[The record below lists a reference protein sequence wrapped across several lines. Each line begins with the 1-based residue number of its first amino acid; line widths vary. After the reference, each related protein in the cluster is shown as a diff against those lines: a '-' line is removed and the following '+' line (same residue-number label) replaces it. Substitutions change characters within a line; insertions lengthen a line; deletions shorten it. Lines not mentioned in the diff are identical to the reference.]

1 MVSII
6 FAFEIKHLTFCAV
19 SNVLKYLDM
28 KTFSF
33 EFNEKELAVLRKVLG
48 NRVLDL
54 RIDEI
59 TSLRVGISTKSIRKE
74 LLFTD
79 SILSKL
85 S

>member
-1 MVSII
+1 
-6 FAFEIKHLTFCAV
+6 
-19 SNVLKYLDM
+19 M

-33 EFNEKELAVLRKVLG
+33 DFNEKELAILRKVLG

-54 RIDEI
+54 RMDEI
-59 TSLRVGISTKSIRKE
+59 TSLRVGMSTKSIRKE

>member
-1 MVSII
+1 MR
-6 FAFEIKHLTFCAV
+6 
-19 SNVLKYLDM
+19 
-28 KTFSF
+28 TFSF
-33 EFNEKELAVLRKVLG
+33 DFNEKELAILRKVLG

-54 RIDEI
+54 RMDEI
-59 TSLRVGISTKSIRKE
+59 TSLRVGMSTKSIRKE

>member
-1 MVSII
+1 MLCD
-6 FAFEIKHLTFCAV
+6 AF
-19 SNVLKYLDM
+19 NVLKYLGM
-28 KTFSF
+28 KTYNF
-33 EFNEKELAVLRKVLG
+33 EFNEKELSVLRKVLG

-54 RIDEI
+54 RMDEI
-59 TSLRVGISTKSIRKE
+59 TSLRVGMSTKSIRRE

>member
-1 MVSII
+1 
-6 FAFEIKHLTFCAV
+6 
-19 SNVLKYLDM
+19 M
-28 KTFSF
+28 KTFNF
-33 EFNEKELAVLRKVLG
+33 EFTEKELSVLRKVLG

-54 RIDEI
+54 RMDEI
-59 TSLRVGISTKSIRKE
+59 TSLRVGMSTKSIRRE

>member
-1 MVSII
+1 
-6 FAFEIKHLTFCAV
+6 
-19 SNVLKYLDM
+19 M
-28 KTFSF
+28 KTFNF
-33 EFNEKELAVLRKVLG
+33 EFNEKELSVLRKVLG

-54 RIDEI
+54 RFDEI
-59 TSLRVGISTKSIRKE
+59 TSLRVGMSTKSIRKE

>member
-1 MVSII
+1 
-6 FAFEIKHLTFCAV
+6 
-19 SNVLKYLDM
+19 M

-33 EFNEKELAVLRKVLG
+33 DFNEKELAILRKVLV

-54 RIDEI
+54 RMDEI
-59 TSLRVGISTKSIRKE
+59 TSLRVGMSTKSIRKE

-79 SILSKL
+79 FILSKL